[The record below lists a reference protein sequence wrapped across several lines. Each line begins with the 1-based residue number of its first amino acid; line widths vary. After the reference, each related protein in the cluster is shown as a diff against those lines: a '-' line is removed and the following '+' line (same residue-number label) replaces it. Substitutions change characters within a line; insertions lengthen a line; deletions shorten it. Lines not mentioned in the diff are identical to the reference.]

1 MRSFFRRFLQY
12 RKKLVA
18 VPNFSERFD
27 YPIDAIREIVLNMIV
42 HRDYRDSSHSIIKIF
57 DDKIEFFNPGR
68 LFGNLTVADLLADN
82 YTSQTRNKLI
92 AKAFKEIG
100 LIERYGS
107 GIRRIL
113 NICRDYGLKQPVLE
127 EVSNGF
133 KVTLFK
139 EKTDNADR
147 VTDKVTDRVTDKV
160 TDDLT
165 ENQKHIVKLI
175 QQNNQITSKELAE
188 KIKISQRKIK
198 ENLRKLKEKGIITR
212 IGPPRGG
219 YWDVLPIPTHH
230 RRRDNHCPR

>member
-1 MRSFFRRFLQY
+1 MKRSGLI
-12 RKKLVA
+12 KKLIKAGCYVKRHG
-18 VPNFSERFD
+18 NRHD
-27 YPIDAIREIVLNMIV
+27 IYLNA
-42 HRDYRDSSHSIIKIF
+42 HNGRQ
-57 DDKIEFFNPGR
+57 R

-147 VTDKVTDRVTDKV
+147 VTDKVTDRVTD
-160 TDDLT
+160 DLT

-219 YWDVLPIPTHH
+219 YWGEVGDSH
-230 RRRDNHCPR
+230 